1 MRVLLDPSWEK
12 PFLWHERL
20 AVQAAALEREEVQA
34 LGPVDCAGRISFVNP
49 GFLLEAEIAYQQT
62 LVCDRCLDPHTQ
74 TVTSRL
80 ELVLVPPSETS
91 EPSELALEE
100 GDLDLVRLPG
110 DEVDTEPLLL
120 EQLQLNVPM
129 KPLCRSDCPGL
140 CPGCGR
146 RLAEG
151 RCGCAAT
158 TGDSRWA
165 ALAGLRDR
173 LARAGEPREDRKQKE
188 P

>member
-20 AVQAAALEREEVQA
+20 AVQAATLEREEVQA
-34 LGPVDCAGRISFVNP
+34 LSAVECEGRLSYVNP
-49 GFLLEAEIAYQQT
+49 GFLLEAELRYQQT
-62 LVCDRCLDPHTQ
+62 LLCDRCLDPHTQ
-74 TVTSRL
+74 SVRSRL
-80 ELVLVPPSETS
+80 ELVLMPPSDTP
-91 EPSELALEE
+91 EPAERVLED

-110 DEVDTEPLLL
+110 DELDTEPLLL

-129 KPLCRSDCPGL
+129 KPLCRNDCPGL

-158 TGDSRWA
+158 TGDPRWA
-165 ALAGLRDR
+165 ALAGLRER
-173 LARAGEPREDRKQKE
+173 LVDEGERRED
-188 P
+188 